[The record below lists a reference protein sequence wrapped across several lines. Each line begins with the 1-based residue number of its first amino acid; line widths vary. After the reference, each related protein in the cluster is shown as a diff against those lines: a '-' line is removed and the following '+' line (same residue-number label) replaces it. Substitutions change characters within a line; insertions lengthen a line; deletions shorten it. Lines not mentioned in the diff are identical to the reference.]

1 MPQVGVLCTPVFT
14 PLVSP
19 PGRVGRCAGLSG
31 PEGGAE
37 MVEPGGLRRLSR
49 QRARNVPGGRPF
61 RHVVKA
67 SEAEEA
73 RLVVLAA
80 RHQMTI
86 PRLLVMSALERSDE
100 ITAADK
106 RELLTELFVI
116 HRLLGNMANNVNQL
130 AKVANSTRELPPQT
144 DAVLSAA
151 WSTLH
156 RIDGQIERFG
166 LS

>member
-1 MPQVGVLCTPVFT
+1 
-14 PLVSP
+14 
-19 PGRVGRCAGLSG
+19 
-31 PEGGAE
+31 

-49 QRARNVPGGRPF
+49 RRARNVTGGRPF
-61 RHVVKA
+61 RHEVKV

-73 RLVVLAA
+73 QLVILAA
-80 RHQMTI
+80 RHRVTI

-100 ITAADK
+100 ITAADQ

-116 HRLLGNMANNVNQL
+116 HRLLGNLTNNVNQI

-151 WSTLH
+151 WAAL
-156 RIDGQIERFG
+156 RRVDREIERFG

>member
-1 MPQVGVLCTPVFT
+1 MATTGGV
-14 PLVSP
+14 
-19 PGRVGRCAGLSG
+19 
-31 PEGGAE
+31 
-37 MVEPGGLRRLSR
+37 RRLSR
-49 QRARNVPGGRPF
+49 RRARNVPGGRPF
-61 RHVVKA
+61 KHEVKV
-67 SEAEEA
+67 SEVEEA
-73 RLVVLAA
+73 KLVVAA
-80 RHQMTI
+80 AQHRVTI

-106 RELLTELFVI
+106 RELLVELFRI
-116 HRLLGNMANNVNQL
+116 NRLLGNMANNVNQI

-144 DAVLSAA
+144 DVVLSAA

>member
-1 MPQVGVLCTPVFT
+1 
-14 PLVSP
+14 
-19 PGRVGRCAGLSG
+19 
-31 PEGGAE
+31 

-49 QRARNVPGGRPF
+49 RRARNVTGGRPF
-61 RHVVKA
+61 RHEVKV

-73 RLVVLAA
+73 QLVILAA
-80 RHQMTI
+80 RHRVTI
-86 PRLLVMSALERSDE
+86 PRLLVMSTLERSDE

-116 HRLLGNMANNVNQL
+116 HRLLGNMANNVNQI
-130 AKVANSTRELPPQT
+130 AKVANSIRELPPQT

>member
-1 MPQVGVLCTPVFT
+1 M
-14 PLVSP
+14 
-19 PGRVGRCAGLSG
+19 
-31 PEGGAE
+31 
-37 MVEPGGLRRLSR
+37 EPGGLRRLSR
-49 QRARNVPGGRPF
+49 RRARNVTGGRPF
-61 RHVVKA
+61 RHEVKV

-73 RLVVLAA
+73 QLVILAA
-80 RHQMTI
+80 RHRVTI
-86 PRLLVMSALERSDE
+86 PRLLVMSTLERSDE

-116 HRLLGNMANNVNQL
+116 HRLLGNLTNNVNQI

-151 WSTLH
+151 WAAL
-156 RIDGQIERFG
+156 RRVDREIERFG

>member
-1 MPQVGVLCTPVFT
+1 
-14 PLVSP
+14 
-19 PGRVGRCAGLSG
+19 
-31 PEGGAE
+31 

-49 QRARNVPGGRPF
+49 RRARNVTGGRPF
-61 RHVVKA
+61 RHEVKV

-73 RLVVLAA
+73 KLVVLAA

-116 HRLLGNMANNVNQL
+116 HRLLGNMANNVNQI

-144 DAVLSAA
+144 DVVLCAA

>member
-1 MPQVGVLCTPVFT
+1 
-14 PLVSP
+14 
-19 PGRVGRCAGLSG
+19 
-31 PEGGAE
+31 

-49 QRARNVPGGRPF
+49 RRARNVTGGRPF
-61 RHVVKA
+61 RHEVKV

-73 RLVVLAA
+73 QLVVLAA
-80 RHQMTI
+80 RHRVTI
-86 PRLLVMSALERSDE
+86 PRLLVMSTLERSDE

-106 RELLTELFVI
+106 RELLTELLVI
-116 HRLLGNMANNVNQL
+116 HRLLGNVANNVNQI

>member
-1 MPQVGVLCTPVFT
+1 M
-14 PLVSP
+14 
-19 PGRVGRCAGLSG
+19 A
-31 PEGGAE
+31 
-37 MVEPGGLRRLSR
+37 EPGGLRRLSR
-49 QRARNVPGGRPF
+49 RRARNVTGGRPF
-61 RHVVKA
+61 THEVKV

-73 RLVVLAA
+73 KLVILAA

-116 HRLLGNMANNVNQL
+116 HRLLGNVANNVNQI

-144 DAVLSAA
+144 DVVLSAA
-151 WSTLH
+151 WAAL
-156 RIDGQIERFG
+156 RRVDREIERFG

>member
-1 MPQVGVLCTPVFT
+1 
-14 PLVSP
+14 
-19 PGRVGRCAGLSG
+19 
-31 PEGGAE
+31 

-49 QRARNVPGGRPF
+49 RRARNVTGGRPF
-61 RHVVKA
+61 RHEVKV

-73 RLVVLAA
+73 QLVILAA
-80 RHQMTI
+80 RHRVTI
-86 PRLLVMSALERSDE
+86 PRLLVMSTLERSEE

-116 HRLLGNMANNVNQL
+116 HRLLGNMANNVNQI
-130 AKVANSTRELPPQT
+130 AKVANSIRELPPQT

-166 LS
+166 LL

>member
-1 MPQVGVLCTPVFT
+1 
-14 PLVSP
+14 
-19 PGRVGRCAGLSG
+19 
-31 PEGGAE
+31 

-49 QRARNVPGGRPF
+49 RRARNVTGGRPF
-61 RHVVKA
+61 KHEVKV

-73 RLVVLAA
+73 ELVVLAA

-86 PRLLVMSALERSDE
+86 PRFLVMSALERSDE

-116 HRLLGNMANNVNQL
+116 HRLLGNMANNVNQI

>member
-1 MPQVGVLCTPVFT
+1 
-14 PLVSP
+14 
-19 PGRVGRCAGLSG
+19 
-31 PEGGAE
+31 

-49 QRARNVPGGRPF
+49 RRARNVTGGRPF
-61 RHVVKA
+61 RHEVKV

-73 RLVVLAA
+73 KLVVLAA
-80 RHQMTI
+80 RHRVTI
-86 PRLLVMSALERSDE
+86 PRLLVTSTLERSDE

-116 HRLLGNMANNVNQL
+116 HRLLGNMANNVNQI

>member
-1 MPQVGVLCTPVFT
+1 
-14 PLVSP
+14 
-19 PGRVGRCAGLSG
+19 
-31 PEGGAE
+31 

-49 QRARNVPGGRPF
+49 RRARNVTGGRPF
-61 RHVVKA
+61 RHEVKV

-73 RLVVLAA
+73 KLVVLAA

-86 PRLLVMSALERSDE
+86 PRLLVMSALERSNE

-106 RELLTELFVI
+106 RELLTELFTI
-116 HRLLGNMANNVNQL
+116 HRLLGNMANNVNQI

-144 DAVLSAA
+144 DVVLSAA